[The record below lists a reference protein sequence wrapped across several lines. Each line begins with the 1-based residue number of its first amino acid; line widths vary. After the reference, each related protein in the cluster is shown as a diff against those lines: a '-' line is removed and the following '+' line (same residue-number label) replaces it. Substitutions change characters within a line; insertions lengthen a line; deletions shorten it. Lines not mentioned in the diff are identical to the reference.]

1 MQNNNK
7 KRQSCHGLL
16 ELENV
21 SLFRNLLLKRFVE
34 GEAYKKYVLPL
45 SSKEKE
51 SVSWRSWLLFFF
63 WEFWGQGASLSGL
76 CDPFLA
82 TWPLFFGNGFKGFL
96 YALGEEDK
104 VIYMSEYCS

>member
-51 SVSWRSWLLFFF
+51 SVSWRS
-63 WEFWGQGASLSGL
+63 
-76 CDPFLA
+76 
-82 TWPLFFGNGFKGFL
+82 
-96 YALGEEDK
+96 
-104 VIYMSEYCS
+104 